1 VEESEDYWRY
11 NRQYSIA
18 MFFFNKYTNCEA
30 ETGRLE
36 KQLES
41 EQTMRAKLEKQL
53 SDKSQELE
61 KLSEPIKKTS
71 GQNADQIE
79 PKKQE
84 EDDSDDIYE
93 EDQIS
98 DLPKKAEKQF
108 DN

>member
-1 VEESEDYWRY
+1 L
-11 NRQYSIA
+11 NRPPTNPLPSIFEHFA
-18 MFFFNKYTNCEA
+18 HP
-30 ETGRLE
+30 R
-36 KQLES
+36 
-41 EQTMRAKLEKQL
+41 
-53 SDKSQELE
+53 QELE
-61 KLSEPIKKTS
+61 KQSEPIKKTS

-84 EDDSDDIYE
+84 EDDSDNVYE